1 MLNLESIAFDYQPYP
16 IGIARPA
23 VDPEIYAEM
32 VRSFPKPELFRD
44 RRDKGNKFALS
55 RHNHR
60 AEYYRHVKS
69 HDVWRRFYDY
79 VDSRDFIDQTLDLL
93 RRRHIDLGVGQ
104 GGVGLRRV
112 GQRMA
117 ERFRAV
123 KKGAPMPHFPKLSAR
138 FEFSAMPVAGGS
150 IRPHTDNPTKIVT
163 LVMSILEEDEWD
175 ENVGGGTSI
184 VCPKDRTKTF
194 NLVNGYLDFDEV
206 DIVKTFPFQPNQCL
220 LFIKTHNSWH
230 AVWPMT
236 GNDPAK
242 LRRTLTINIE
252 SS

>member
-1 MLNLESIAFDYQPYP
+1 MLNLESLEFDYEPYP
-16 IGIARPA
+16 IGLARPA
-23 VDPEIYAEM
+23 VDPDVYAQM

-60 AEYYRHVKS
+60 LKYYDHIRRN
-69 HDVWRRFYDY
+69 DVWRRFYDY
-79 VDSRDFIDQTLDLL
+79 IASDAFIVQVLDVLK
-93 RRRHIDLGVGQ
+93 RRNIDLGVGEKRL
-104 GGVGLRRV
+104 GD
-112 GQRMA
+112 RML

-138 FEFSAMPVAGGS
+138 FEYSAMPISGGS
-150 IRPHTDNPTKIVT
+150 IRPHTDNPTKIIT
-163 LVMSILEEDEWD
+163 LVMSILEEGEWD
-175 ENVGGGTSI
+175 EAVGGGTS
-184 VCPKDRTKTF
+184 VVWPKDNSRAF
-194 NLVNGYLDFDEV
+194 NYTNRYLDFDEV
-206 DIVKTFPFQPNQCL
+206 DIIKTFPFQPNQCL
-220 LFIKTHNSWH
+220 LFVKTYNSWH

-236 GNDPAK
+236 GDDPNK